1 MGKIISGCLFLSLG
15 GLSWAQNQGNAPALT
30 TPTPPPTEVAASP
43 LDGLLTPEGALPS
56 GFTFYGKQVDFQ
68 KMIEGDRL
76 ELDVTD
82 DIRVV
87 TNLGD
92 TIRADKAHF
101 DFEEDAQ
108 SAVTFSGNVRMR
120 TKNGIEIFA
129 DRATIDETQESVV
142 FSGNVSAY
150 QGTALHR
157 GDEVTYYYQ
166 SRRLITSNL
175 RTSFPPILMESG
187 SFRAIES
194 SHGTYYKGSN
204 AGITTH
210 DAKDPNFWLRG
221 EEITVIPG
229 DKVRFRNLKLY
240 AGDTPIFWLPGL
252 TQSFDGQLNYRPT
265 PGMRSNWGP
274 FLLNEYTQELGGK
287 RDPETGL
294 LSDPTHEATWNLD
307 LYGRRGVGSGVEFD
321 SLRWRENPNLGWLS
335 LYYIHDL
342 DPSER
347 RSAEPRL
354 NFDQA
359 DRYRAQLRQRMDAN
373 WLPRATG
380 HADVNLTLLSDRFF
394 LEDFY
399 TRDFTTDFNP
409 DNTLSLSQKWDE
421 SHLLTAWTRLR
432 LNPHYRS
439 DQRLPE
445 IALDQVRRPV
455 FGSPI
460 LHEGQ
465 NIVGI
470 YREDLADFVEDQLR
484 TERGIPATSLPRR
497 NEIDNLLQDTGF
509 ARFHTYHELSLP
521 LILES
526 GFQLTP
532 RVGAGHT
539 SYRDITGPLDSFA
552 RTHLN
557 AAVDAS
563 LKFSKAYPD
572 WVADQWGLDSALHV
586 IQPYATASVL
596 QTDDRELGFRSID
609 RLTAS
614 TRPRTLNPGRFA
626 AIDDLNNWQILR
638 LGVRNRIL
646 TQRNES
652 SHQWLSVDTYLDVF
666 GDDPEFDRS
675 VSNLYT
681 DVHWSPLPWL
691 DLTVETQLP
700 LFSDSNFTEVSTGL
714 LVMPNSDTEIEL
726 QHRFLE
732 SHPILQDSNALQ
744 LRAYHRINEE
754 WGLGSV
760 HRWEFEDDALEY
772 QQYSLHRNLESWIF
786 TMGVFARDNLE
797 RNEYGLMFGFTMT
810 DFPSLSLPFSIDS

>member
-1 MGKIISGCLFLSLG
+1 MGKITTGCLFLLLG
-15 GLSWAQNQGNAPALT
+15 GLSSGQNQLNAPSLT
-30 TPTPPPTEVAASP
+30 TPTPLDTEVAASP
-43 LDGLLTPEGALPS
+43 LDGLLTPEAVLPE

-68 KMIEGDRL
+68 KMIESDSLEVDVIGDILVR
-76 ELDVTD
+76 
-82 DIRVV
+82 

-92 TIRADKAHF
+92 TIRAEKAHL
-101 DFEEDAQ
+101 DFAEESQ
-108 SAVTFSGNVRMR
+108 SAARFSGNVKMR
-120 TKNGIEIFA
+120 SKNGIEIFA
-129 DRATIDETQESVV
+129 DTATVDEAQESIV
-142 FSGNVSAY
+142 FAGNVSAY

-157 GDEVTYYYQ
+157 GDQATYYYQ
-166 SRRLITSNL
+166 SRRLLTNNL
-175 RTSFPPILMESG
+175 RTSFPPILMEAG

-194 SHGTYYKGSN
+194 SQGTYYKGSN
-204 AGITTH
+204 TGITTH
-210 DAKDPNFWLRG
+210 DAKNPNFWLRG
-221 EEITVIPG
+221 EKITVVPG

-240 AGDTPIFWLPGL
+240 AGDTPLLWIPRL
-252 TQSFDGQLNYRPT
+252 TQSFDGELNYRPT
-265 PGMRSNWGP
+265 PGIRSNWGP
-274 FLLNEYTQELGGK
+274 YLLNEYTQEFGGT

-294 LSDPTHEATWNLD
+294 RQDPTIEATWNLD
-307 LYGRRGVGSGVEFD
+307 LYGRRGVGTGVEFD
-321 SLRWRENPNLGWLS
+321 SLRLRDNPNLGWLS
-335 LYYIHDL
+335 LYHIHDL
-342 DPSER
+342 DPGER

-359 DRYRAQLRQRMDAN
+359 NRYRAQLRHRTNAS
-373 WLPRATG
+373 WLPGATG

-409 DNTLSLSQKWDE
+409 DNTLSLSQQWDDAN
-421 SHLLTAWTRLR
+421 LLTAWTRLR
-432 LNPHYRS
+432 INEHYRS
-439 DQRLPE
+439 DERLPE
-445 IALDQVRRPV
+445 IAFDQVRRPLLGTPV
-455 FGSPI
+455 

-465 NIVGI
+465 NLVGI
-470 YREDLADFVEDQLR
+470 YRESLADFVEDQLQA
-484 TERGIPATSLPRR
+484 ERNSPATSLPRQS
-497 NEIDNLLQDTGF
+497 ELDNLLQDTGF
-509 ARFHTYHELSLP
+509 ARLHTYHELSLP
-521 LILES
+521 LILDS
-526 GFQLTP
+526 GLQITP
-532 RVGAGHT
+532 RIGAGHT
-539 SYRDITGPLDSFA
+539 SYRDIKGPLDSFS

-596 QTDDRELGFRSID
+596 QTDDRAKGFRSID

-652 SHQWLSVDTYLDVF
+652 AHNWLTVDTYLDAF
-666 GDDPEFDRS
+666 GDDPEFDRN

-714 LVMPNSDTEIEL
+714 QFMPNADTEIEV

-732 SHPILQDSNALQ
+732 SHPILLDSNALQ
-744 LRAYHRINEE
+744 LRAYHRLNEE
-754 WGLGSV
+754 WGVGSV
-760 HRWEFEDDALEY
+760 HRWEFEDQTLEY
-772 QQYSLHRNLESWIF
+772 QQYSLHRNLDSWIF
-786 TMGVFARDNLE
+786 TMGLFTRDNLIE
-797 RNEYGLMFGFTMT
+797 NEYGLMFGFTMT
-810 DFPSLSLPFSIDS
+810 DFPSISLPFSVDS